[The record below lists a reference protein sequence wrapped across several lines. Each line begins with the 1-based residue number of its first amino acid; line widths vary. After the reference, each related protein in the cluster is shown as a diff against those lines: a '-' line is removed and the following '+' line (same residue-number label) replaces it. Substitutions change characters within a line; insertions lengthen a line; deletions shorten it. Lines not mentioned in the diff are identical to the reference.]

1 MAEKTLEWR
10 AQAVESLNTIVNHI
24 AERNLQT
31 AIDLFG
37 EIRRRM
43 KLCLTFPTLYRAS
56 QRVEG
61 LHEITVTSNY
71 LVPYRITPTG
81 VEVVDIVHS
90 RRDWPNPPQ

>member
-1 MAEKTLEWR
+1 MTEMTLEWR
-10 AQAVESLNTIVNHI
+10 ARAVESLNVILNHI
-24 AERNLQT
+24 AEHNAQA

-37 EIRRRM
+37 EIRKRM

-61 LHEITVTSNY
+61 LREIVVTSNY
-71 LVPYRITPTG
+71 LVPYRITPSG
-81 VEVVDIVHS
+81 VEVVDIVHA